1 MRIAIDTGGTF
12 TDCVYWSGDELRVLK
27 VPSTPADPG
36 RAVLQAVEQIA
47 GGESV
52 EVRHGTTVG
61 TNTLLERT
69 GARVVFVTTAGFED
83 TIEIGRQARPR
94 LYDWFWK
101 KEPALAPGERRFG
114 VMERV
119 SAEGEIL
126 RSVDESELRSVKE
139 AIAEQKPESIGVSL
153 LFSFANPVNEKNVVA
168 ALRELGVPVTA
179 SHELLPEFRE
189 FERGSTVLINAYLAP
204 RMKSYLET
212 LDKGLQA
219 RRSRLDVM
227 QSSGGIL
234 PASVALREP
243 VRTILSG
250 PAGGVIGAI
259 AVARAAG
266 FSKILTFDMG
276 GTSTDVSLMEVEGT
290 LQTTTESQV
299 MGLPVAVPMLDIH
312 TVGAGGGSLANFD
325 VGQALKVGPESA
337 GADPG
342 PACYGRGERPTVTD
356 ANLVLGRLDAEH
368 FLAGG
373 MRLDEE
379 RAKCVLDRTKGRLD
393 RSEDFAEG
401 IVRLCD
407 AHMEKALRRIS
418 VERGHDPRLFTLVSF
433 GGAGPLHACALARA
447 LRIPKV
453 LVPVNPGA
461 LSAYGILVSDA
472 VRDYSRTV
480 MIQPSDAAIEEHF
493 RGLEN
498 TGRKEMA
505 EEMLEGSCARSLDLR
520 YAGQGYELNVDWCE
534 DFVAAFHRLHE
545 QRYGY
550 ADRERVVEV
559 VNLRVRM
566 QSRTSAV
573 ELKRYEM
580 RAGDGCQAV
589 LKRKPIRFDG
599 KRCEA
604 VVYQRDGLRCGDR
617 FSGPAVIVEYS
628 ATTFLPPG
636 SAATVD
642 QYRNLILDV

>member
-12 TDCVYWSGDELRVLK
+12 TDCVYWLGDELRVLK
-27 VPSTPADPG
+27 IPSTPADPG
-36 RAVLQAVEQIA
+36 RAVLDAVEQIA
-47 GGESV
+47 GGESA

-101 KEPALAPGERRFG
+101 KEPALAPAERRFG
-114 VMERV
+114 VTERV

-126 RSVDESELRSVKE
+126 RPVDESDLRSVIE
-139 AIAEQKPESIGVSL
+139 AIAAHKPESIGVSL
-153 LFSFANPVNEKNVVA
+153 LFSFANSMNEKNVAA
-168 ALRELGVPVTA
+168 ALQELGVPVTA

-212 LDKGLQA
+212 LDKSLQA
-219 RRSRLDVM
+219 RHSRLDVM

-234 PASVALREP
+234 PAAVATREP

-266 FSKILTFDMG
+266 FLKILTFDMG
-276 GTSTDVSLMEVEGT
+276 GTSTDVALVDVEGT

-312 TVGAGGGSLANFD
+312 TVGAGGGSLAAFD
-325 VGQALKVGPESA
+325 AGHGLQVGPESA

-342 PACYGRGERPTVTD
+342 PACYGRGEQPTVTD
-356 ANLVLGRLDAEH
+356 ANLILGRLDTEN

-379 RAKCVLDRTKGRLD
+379 RAKAVLDRAKGRLD
-393 RSEDFAEG
+393 SAEDFAEG

-407 AHMEKALRRIS
+407 AHMEKALRKIS

-447 LRIPKV
+447 LRISKV
-453 LVPVNPGA
+453 LVPASPGA
-461 LSAYGILVSDA
+461 LSAYGILVSNV

-480 MIQPSDAAIEEHF
+480 MLQPGDSAMEEHF
-493 RGLEN
+493 RALES
-498 TGRKEMA
+498 TARKE
-505 EEMLEGSCARSLDLR
+505 LPEGSCARSLDLR

-534 DFVAAFHRLHE
+534 DFVGAFHSLHE

-550 ADRERVVEV
+550 ADRGRVVEV

-566 QSRTSAV
+566 QSGTSAAA
-573 ELKRYEM
+573 LKKYEM
-580 RAGDGCQAV
+580 GAGDGSQAV

-599 KRCEA
+599 KQCKAA
-604 VVYQRDGLRCGDR
+604 VYERERLRSGDR
-617 FSGPAVIVEYS
+617 FFGPAVIVEYS

-636 SAATVD
+636 VTATVD
-642 QYRNLILDV
+642 EYRNLILDV

>member
-27 VPSTPADPG
+27 IPSTPADPG
-36 RAVLQAVEQIA
+36 RAVLDAVEQIA
-47 GGESV
+47 GGESA

-101 KEPALAPGERRFG
+101 KEPSLATAERRFG
-114 VMERV
+114 VAERV
-119 SAEGEIL
+119 SAEGEMLRLVDEGDL
-126 RSVDESELRSVKE
+126 RSIKAAV
-139 AIAEQKPESIGVSL
+139 AEQKPESIGVSL
-153 LFSFANPVNEKNVVA
+153 LFSFANSVNEKRVVA

-204 RMKSYLET
+204 KMKRYLET
-212 LDKGLQA
+212 LDQSLQA

-234 PASVALREP
+234 PAAVAAREP

-276 GTSTDVSLMEVEGT
+276 GTSTDVALVEVEGT
-290 LQTTTESQV
+290 LQTTTESKV
-299 MGLPVAVPMLDIH
+299 MGMPVAVPMLDIH
-312 TVGAGGGSLANFD
+312 TVGAGGGSLATFD
-325 VGQALKVGPESA
+325 AGHALKVGPESA

-342 PACYGRGERPTVTD
+342 PACYGRGERAAVTD

-379 RAKCVLDRTKGRLD
+379 RAKAILDRAKGRLD
-393 RSEDFAEG
+393 SAEDFAEG

-453 LVPVNPGA
+453 LVPANPGA
-461 LSAYGILVSDA
+461 LSAYGILVSDV

-480 MIQPSDAAIEEHF
+480 MLQPGDSAIKEHF
-493 RGLEN
+493 RAIES
-498 TGRKEMA
+498 TARKEMT
-505 EEMLEGSCARSLDLR
+505 EGSCARSLDLR
-520 YAGQGYELNVDWCE
+520 YAGQGYELNVEWCE
-534 DFVAAFHRLHE
+534 DFVAAFHSLHE

-550 ADRERVVEV
+550 ADRGRVVEV

-566 QSRTSAV
+566 QSSSEAIALKKY
-573 ELKRYEM
+573 EL
-580 RAGDGCQAV
+580 RAGDGSQAV

-599 KRCEA
+599 HQCEA
-604 VVYQRDGLRCGDR
+604 AVYQRDSLRCGDR
-617 FSGPAVIVEYS
+617 FRGPAVIVEYS
-628 ATTFLPPG
+628 ATTFLPPD
-636 SAATVD
+636 ATATVD
-642 QYRNLILDV
+642 EYLNLILDV